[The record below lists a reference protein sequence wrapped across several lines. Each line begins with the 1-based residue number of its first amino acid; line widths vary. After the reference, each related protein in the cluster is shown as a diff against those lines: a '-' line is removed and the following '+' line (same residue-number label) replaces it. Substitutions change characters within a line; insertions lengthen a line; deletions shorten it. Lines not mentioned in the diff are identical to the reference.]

1 MTESLGVTT
10 VSTTKAQGRIGIN
23 ANVLGEILSSNGLL
37 RSNVGDL
44 SMMKIQEIVINIA
57 CSLWVE
63 YTECK
68 KFRDVFGY

>member
-1 MTESLGVTT
+1 MKLLRFRLLRHMG
-10 VSTTKAQGRIGIN
+10 GIGIK

-68 KFRDVFGY
+68 KVS